1 MANKKLE
8 KYSKELDLINN
19 PSHYNTGD
27 IECIEAIQA
36 SMTTRQFQGYLKGNV
51 MKYIWRHEYKGKML
65 NDLRKANWYLNKL
78 IETQKL
84 QSRANRLRSIF
95 NK

>member
-8 KYSKELDLINN
+8 EYSKELDLINN

-27 IECIEAIQA
+27 IECIEAIQS

-51 MKYIWRHEYKGKML
+51 MKYVWRHEYKGKML
-65 NDLRKANWYLNKL
+65 DDLRKARWYLNKL
-78 IETQKL
+78 IETHEEK
-84 QSRANRLRSIF
+84 
-95 NK
+95 K

>member
-36 SMTTRQFQGYLKGNV
+36 SMTTRQFLGYLKGNV
-51 MKYIWRHEYKGKML
+51 MKYVWRHEYKGKML

-78 IETQKL
+78 IETHEEK
-84 QSRANRLRSIF
+84 
-95 NK
+95 K

>member
-8 KYSKELDLINN
+8 EYSKELDLINN

-36 SMTTRQFQGYLKGNV
+36 SMTTRQFQGYLKGNI
-51 MKYIWRHEYKGKML
+51 MKYVWRHEYKGKML
-65 NDLRKANWYLNKL
+65 DDLRKANWYLNKL
-78 IETQKL
+78 IETHEE
-84 QSRANRLRSIF
+84 NT
-95 NK
+95 

>member
-8 KYSKELDLINN
+8 EYSKELDLINN

-51 MKYIWRHEYKGKML
+51 MKYVWRHEYKGKML

-78 IETQKL
+78 IETHEE
-84 QSRANRLRSIF
+84 NT
-95 NK
+95 

>member
-27 IECIEAIQA
+27 NECIEAIQA

-51 MKYIWRHEYKGKML
+51 MKYVWRHEYKGKML
-65 NDLRKANWYLNKL
+65 DDLRKARWYLNKL
-78 IETQKL
+78 IETHEEK
-84 QSRANRLRSIF
+84 
-95 NK
+95 K